1 MTETSHVQ
9 SVPEQQ
15 STSGQT
21 SPQPNPRRGARAIS
35 FGARDLVRFLE
46 NYALVLITIAVAI
59 FFAVTPPANV
69 AFPTINNVNV
79 VLGNNAVVL
88 LLALA
93 ALFPLVC
100 GFFDFS
106 LGSTAVF
113 ASVLCAGLQTKSGL
127 PLIVAIIIPLLIS
140 VGIGLLNG
148 LFVTRFK
155 MSPFVTTLGMAT
167 LFSGVTIW
175 YCNGRTFVLDGSS
188 ALISFGSSRW
198 FDLPA
203 VFFVVLIVAAVIWY
217 FFRHTPYGRS
227 LYAIGS
233 NATSARLVGVPVD
246 RNVWT
251 AFVVS
256 ALISGLAGVLLLG
269 RQGSATAVDGGSLL
283 FPALA
288 AVFLGATAITPG
300 FFNVVGTVISAVFVS
315 ISVSGLTLMGAS
327 GWATNVFNGG
337 ALLLAVGLSTY
348 LGRRRLSGKD

>member
-1 MTETSHVQ
+1 MTDTSQAH
-9 SVPEQQ
+9 
-15 STSGQT
+15 
-21 SPQPNPRRGARAIS
+21 SPSAPAEPNPPTPTRRAASSAVNGAS
-35 FGARDLVRFLE
+35 VVRFLE
-46 NYALVLITIAVAI
+46 AYALVLITIAVAI
-59 FFAVTPPANV
+59 FFSVTHPASV
-69 AFPTINNVNV
+69 AFPTINNFNV

-93 ALFPLVC
+93 ALFPLVS

-106 LGSTAVF
+106 LGSTAVLS
-113 ASVLCAGLQTKSGL
+113 SVLCAGLQAKSGL
-127 PLIVAIIIPLLIS
+127 PLIVAIIIPLLVS
-140 VGIGLLNG
+140 AVIGLLNG
-148 LFVTRFK
+148 LFVTAFK

-167 LFSGVTIW
+167 LLSGITIW
-175 YCNGRTFVLDGSS
+175 YCNGRTFVLQGSS

-198 FDLPA
+198 FNLPA
-203 VFFVVLIVAAVIWY
+203 IFFVVLLVAVVVWY

-256 ALISGLAGVLLLG
+256 ALIAGFAGILQLG

-288 AVFLGATAITPG
+288 AVFLGATAIVPG
-300 FFNVVGTVISAVFVS
+300 FFNVVGTVVSAIFVS
-315 ISVSGLTLMGAS
+315 IAVSGLTLMGAS
-327 GWATNVFNGG
+327 GWATNVFNGA
-337 ALLLAVGLSTY
+337 ALLVAVGLSTY
-348 LGRRRLSGKD
+348 LGRRKLRGKG